1 MSASNIKAELANI
14 DALIINII
22 SSDST
27 DPILPCWEARRAEV
41 ADKLAAEEKAEAD
54 KKDALVS
61 EALAAYSKQI
71 ARYTAFKA
79 GQLVTLV
86 IGLQRVS
93 ARVMDIAKNGVWI
106 IRQATDGEFAR
117 GLDIGGQIKER
128 VSIKNLIAA

>member
-1 MSASNIKAELANI
+1 MNASNIKADLANI
-14 DALIINII
+14 DALIISII

-27 DPILPCWEARRAEV
+27 DPVLPCWKARRAEV
-41 ADKLAAEEKAEAD
+41 ADKLAAEEKAEA
-54 KKDALVS
+54 KSKDALIN
-61 EALAAYSKQI
+61 EALATYSKQI
-71 ARYTAFKA
+71 ARYSAFKA

-86 IGLQRVS
+86 IGRQRFS

-128 VSIKNLIAA
+128 VSIKSLIAA